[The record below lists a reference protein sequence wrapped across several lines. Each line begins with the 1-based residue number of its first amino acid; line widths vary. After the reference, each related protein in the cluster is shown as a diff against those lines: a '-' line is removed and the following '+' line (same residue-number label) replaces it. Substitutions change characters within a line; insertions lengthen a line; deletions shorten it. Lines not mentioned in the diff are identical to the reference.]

1 MRFRYTWGRALRAKL
16 ALHLQCYPIVGFLS
30 EGRQSM
36 ATAASKQRG
45 MSKLVVIL
53 LISILVV
60 LLAVGG
66 AVAAYLTGVI
76 GPSGNDEPQVE
87 QALDEPI
94 YIELDPALTV
104 NFERGGRISYLQAR
118 VQLETRYPSVEE
130 AIERH
135 MPVIRNNLLDLF
147 ADQDYQEVN
156 TRAGRQALRQAALDE
171 INQVLAERGV
181 EQELEA
187 VYFTRFVMQ

>member
-1 MRFRYTWGRALRAKL
+1 
-16 ALHLQCYPIVGFLS
+16 
-30 EGRQSM
+30 M
-36 ATAASKQRG
+36 ATATSKQQG

-53 LISILVV
+53 LIAILVV

-66 AVAAYLTGVI
+66 AVAAYLTGMI
-76 GPSGNDEPQVE
+76 GSVGNDEPQVE

-118 VQLETRYPSVEE
+118 VQLETRYASVEE
-130 AIERH
+130 AIDRH

-156 TRAGRQALRQAALDE
+156 TRAGREALRQAALE
-171 INQVLAERGV
+171 EVNQVLAERGV
-181 EQELEA
+181 EQRLEA

>member
-1 MRFRYTWGRALRAKL
+1 MAK
-16 ALHLQCYPIVGFLS
+16 AV
-30 EGRQSM
+30 
-36 ATAASKQRG
+36 SKQQG

-53 LISILVV
+53 LASILVV

-66 AVAAYLTGVI
+66 AVAAYLTGMI
-76 GPSGNDEPQVE
+76 GGPGDDEPAVE
-87 QALDEPI
+87 EPLEESV

-104 NFERGGRISYLQAR
+104 NFERSGRISYLQAE
-118 VQLETRYPSVEE
+118 VQLETRYASVEE

-147 ADQDYQEVN
+147 ADQDWQEMN
-156 TRAGRQALRQAALDE
+156 TRAGRQALREESLDE
-171 INQVLAERGV
+171 INRVLADRGV
-181 EQELEA
+181 EQEVEA